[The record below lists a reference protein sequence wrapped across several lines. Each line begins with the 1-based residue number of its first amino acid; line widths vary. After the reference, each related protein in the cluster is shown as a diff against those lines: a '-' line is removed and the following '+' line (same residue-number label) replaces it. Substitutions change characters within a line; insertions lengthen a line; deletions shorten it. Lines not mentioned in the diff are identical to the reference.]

1 MAHSFIELNK
11 AVAMWSDWLVFCY
24 CGFHSVSPLRDK
36 DKRLMEASWLE
47 RMWQKL
53 GLVLMGGPCSIQFR
67 CSVVSNSLRPPWTA
81 ARQASFSITNSQ
93 SLLRLMSIE
102 SVMPSNDLILCR
114 PLLLLP
120 SIFPSISL
128 FKWVSSLHHVAKV
141 LEFQLQHHFF
151 QWIFRTDFFRVDWL
165 DTL

>member
-1 MAHSFIELNK
+1 
-11 AVAMWSDWLVFCY
+11 MWSDWLVFCY

-47 RMWQKL
+47 RLWWKL
-53 GLVLMGGPCSIQFR
+53 GLVLMGGAILD
-67 CSVVSNSLRPPWTA
+67 SVQMLSRVQLFATPWTA

-93 SLLRLMSIE
+93 SLLILMSTE
-102 SVMPSNDLILCR
+102 SVMPSNHLILCH

-120 SIFPSISL
+120 SIFPSIRVFSKESVL
-128 FKWVSSLHHVAKV
+128 CITWPK

-151 QWIFRTDFFRVDWL
+151 QWIFRTDFFRMDWL